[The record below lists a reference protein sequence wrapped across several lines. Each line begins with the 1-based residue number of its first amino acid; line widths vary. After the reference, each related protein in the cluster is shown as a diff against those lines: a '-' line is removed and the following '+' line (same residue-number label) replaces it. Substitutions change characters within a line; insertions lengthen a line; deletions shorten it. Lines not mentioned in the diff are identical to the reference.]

1 MGLKR
6 RFSMMLIGIVKAVEG
21 FVMLALVFGA
31 TSLPVHAQKVSAT
44 LTVGVYPGSVAVN
57 PNTNEIYVASGNSNT
72 YYGPYVTVID
82 GATNNAGTI
91 TVGGTGYAAGI
102 GLNPNTNQIYVATGF
117 GDTVFVIDGST
128 NTYTTTI
135 NVGSSPYAVAV
146 NPNTNQ
152 IYIANS
158 SSNNVTVIDG
168 ATNTTTATVSVGSS
182 PVSMAVNP
190 NTNQIYVANNGSNN
204 VTVIDGAT
212 NTTTATVSVGSS
224 PVSVAVN
231 PNTNQIYVANN
242 GSNNVTVIDGATN
255 TTTTVAVGTTPDF
268 AAVNTNTNKI
278 YVANNGSNNVT
289 VIDGATN
296 NTTTVPAGTLPSP
309 VAVDETTN
317 RIYVLNPFSN
327 NVTVIDGATNTT
339 TTVAVSQGTWWGSYP
354 MAVDPNTDK
363 IYVANMDNGG
373 AVTVIDGR
381 TATSARVAS
390 NLNPSPL
397 NAKVT
402 FTASVT
408 PNLGTGIPTG
418 TVSFED
424 GSTLL
429 GTGTLNASGVAKFTV
444 SNLTVGQH
452 SITAVYGGDGNNIG
466 STSSVLAQTV
476 NQQADFALTAI
487 TTSLT
492 VAAGS
497 SGKFALA
504 VTPQGSFTTAISF
517 SCSGLPALAGCT
529 FNPASV
535 TPNSSTVNT
544 TLTITT
550 AANTASLA
558 RPFGRR
564 SSPLYAIWLVLPA
577 MLLGT
582 VGLAPP
588 KRRKLLGYCIVFLL
602 VSGCLLQVACGGTSN
617 SGGGGG
623 GTSGTPAGTYTI
635 TATGTAGSTQ
645 HATTVK
651 LTVQ

>member
-6 RFSMMLIGIVKAVEG
+6 RFSMMLIGIIKAVEG

-182 PVSMAVNP
+182 PVSMAVNT
-190 NTNQIYVANNGSNN
+190 NTNQIYVANSSSNN

-242 GSNNVTVIDGATN
+242 GSNNVTVIDGT
-255 TTTTVAVGTTPDF
+255 
-268 AAVNTNTNKI
+268 
-278 YVANNGSNNVT
+278 
-289 VIDGATN
+289 TN

>member
-6 RFSMMLIGIVKAVEG
+6 LTTVLIGTKAVERL
-21 FVMLALVFGA
+21 VTLALVLGA
-31 TSLPVHAQKVSAT
+31 TSLSVHAQKVSAT
-44 LTVGVYPGSVAVN
+44 LTVGVYPSSVAVN

-82 GATNNAGTI
+82 GATNNTGTI

-152 IYIANS
+152 IYVANS

-182 PVSMAVNP
+182 PVSVAVDP

-212 NTTTATVSVGSS
+212 NTTA
-224 PVSVAVN
+224 
-231 PNTNQIYVANN
+231 
-242 GSNNVTVIDGATN
+242 
-255 TTTTVAVGTTPDF
+255 TVAVGTTPDF
-268 AAVNTNTNKI
+268 VAVNTNTNKI

-429 GTGTLNASGVAKFTV
+429 GTGTLNASGVATFAT
-444 SNLTVGQH
+444 SSLIAGQH
-452 SITAVYGGDGNNIG
+452 SITAIYAGDTNNMG
-466 STSSVLAQTV
+466 STSSALAQSV
-476 NQQADFALTAI
+476 NQQADFALAAI

-497 SGKFALA
+497 SGKFALT

-535 TPNSSTVNT
+535 TPNSSTANT
-544 TLTITT
+544 TMTITT

-558 RPFGRR
+558 HPFGRR
-564 SSPLYAIWLVLPA
+564 SSPLYAMWLVLPA

-602 VSGCLLQVACGGTSN
+602 VSGCLLQVACSGTSSSG

-623 GTSGTPAGTYTI
+623 GTGGTPAGTYTI
-635 TATGTAGSTQ
+635 TVTGTAGSTQ
-645 HATTVK
+645 HTTTVT